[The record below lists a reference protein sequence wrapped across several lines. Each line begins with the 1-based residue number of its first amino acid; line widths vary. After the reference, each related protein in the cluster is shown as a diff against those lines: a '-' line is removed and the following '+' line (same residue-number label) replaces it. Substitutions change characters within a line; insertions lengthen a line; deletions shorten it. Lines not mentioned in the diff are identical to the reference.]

1 MIFIYNPSA
10 SKDTVR
16 LFDHLGSLGWIGFAS
31 FSLWFLLIF
40 TEKKKILKTRMIYSL
55 IFILPLLLIY
65 KQWTGFLTADYM
77 KQSWGWRSVWSE
89 SIWTYLFYFY
99 YLSFILI
106 GFYLVLNF
114 GRKTEEPVK
123 KKQVKII
130 FVTALI
136 SLIFSTFT
144 DIILPES
151 HIGAIPTSL
160 GNVFTLIWASGMV
173 YAIAKYRLMLITPV
187 AAAKN
192 IISTMADSLIL
203 LDRQGNIASANKA
216 TLDLSGYGE
225 NELTGK
231 PVEIFFSEKDFKNTL
246 LDKAIRK
253 EIIRNY
259 ELGFKTKTKDIIPIL
274 FSSSTIMDQ
283 AGGIAGIVCIIK
295 DITERQQAEEAL
307 KKSQQEFASLFH
319 SSPEALVYFDE
330 NTNIINVNPRFTQ
343 LFGYSLKEIK
353 GRDLDDGIIHPSDKL
368 EEGKKLTIK
377 GLEGYLNY
385 ETIER
390 KKTALYSLCPS
401 LLIH

>member
-1 MIFIYNPSA
+1 MMNILQFLHFIVFLIYSCLLVFILWKDPKSLLNRVCAALLACFTVWSFTLIFIYNPSA

-16 LFDHLGSLGWIGFAS
+16 LFDHLCSLGWIGFAS

-136 SLIFSTFT
+136 SLIFCTFT

-246 LDKAIRK
+246 LNKVIREETIK
-253 EIIRNY
+253 NY
-259 ELGFKTKTKDIIPIL
+259 ELGFK
-274 FSSSTIMDQ
+274 
-283 AGGIAGIVCIIK
+283 
-295 DITERQQAEEAL
+295 
-307 KKSQQEFASLFH
+307 
-319 SSPEALVYFDE
+319 
-330 NTNIINVNPRFTQ
+330 
-343 LFGYSLKEIK
+343 
-353 GRDLDDGIIHPSDKL
+353 
-368 EEGKKLTIK
+368 
-377 GLEGYLNY
+377 
-385 ETIER
+385 
-390 KKTALYSLCPS
+390 
-401 LLIH
+401 

>member
-1 MIFIYNPSA
+1 MNILQFLHFIVFLIYSCLLVFILWKDPKSLLNRVCAALLACFAVWSFTLIFIYNPSA

-192 IISTMADSLIL
+192 IISTMADSPDFRTFSLI
-203 LDRQGNIASANKA
+203 QNQNS
-216 TLDLSGYGE
+216 
-225 NELTGK
+225 
-231 PVEIFFSEKDFKNTL
+231 
-246 LDKAIRK
+246 
-253 EIIRNY
+253 
-259 ELGFKTKTKDIIPIL
+259 
-274 FSSSTIMDQ
+274 
-283 AGGIAGIVCIIK
+283 IK
-295 DITERQQAEEAL
+295 
-307 KKSQQEFASLFH
+307 
-319 SSPEALVYFDE
+319 
-330 NTNIINVNPRFTQ
+330 
-343 LFGYSLKEIK
+343 
-353 GRDLDDGIIHPSDKL
+353 
-368 EEGKKLTIK
+368 
-377 GLEGYLNY
+377 
-385 ETIER
+385 
-390 KKTALYSLCPS
+390 
-401 LLIH
+401 